1 MKVMIS
7 AIFACV
13 CLVSL
18 IASAQTERKHRE
30 RPTDLK
36 VEDMVVHD
44 PVMAYEDGVYYIYTT
59 GYGVGCF
66 SSKDLKNW
74 HVEKPCMEKLPDWL
88 TELQPFA
95 SMHVWAPDV
104 IYYGGEWHLF
114 YSSSAFAKNTSV
126 IGHLTSPTL
135 NPNNPEYG
143 WKDKGLIVQS
153 VPNRDNWNAIDPNI
167 FLDEE
172 GTPWMVFGSF
182 WGGLKMVK
190 LNADLSGIAKPEV
203 WKTACSRPRSFELA
217 SEDPGDGAVE
227 APFVTK
233 YGDYYYLFVSIDYC
247 CRGAESTYKVVV
259 GRSDKA
265 CGPYVDKDGK
275 EMQFDGG
282 TLVIEG
288 DKKKYSAVGHCSVYN
303 DMPCGSVYVSHAYEM
318 EGGAPKLY
326 IKKIDWSTGWPV
338 LLE

>member
-1 MKVMIS
+1 MK
-7 AIFACV
+7 AIATCFMLATF
-13 CLVSL
+13 LVGMDMQ
-18 IASAQTERKHRE
+18 AQDHKRFRE
-30 RPTDLK
+30 RPTDLTT
-36 VEDMVVHD
+36 EQMVVHD
-44 PVMAYEDGVYYIYTT
+44 PVMAYEDGVYYLYTT

-74 HVEKPCMEKLPDWL
+74 HVEKPCMGALPDWL
-88 TELQPFA
+88 KEIQPFA

-126 IGHLTSPTL
+126 IAHLTSPTL
-135 NPNNPEYG
+135 NPNSPDFG

-167 FLDEE
+167 FLDED

-190 LNADLSGIAKPEV
+190 MASDLSGIAKPEE
-203 WKTACSRPRSFELA
+203 WKTASARPRSYDLP

-233 YGDYYYLFVSIDYC
+233 YGNYYYLFVSIDYC

-259 GRSDKA
+259 GRSEKA
-265 CGPYVDKDGK
+265 TGPYVDQNGR

-303 DMPCGSVYVSHAYEM
+303 DMPCGPIYVSHAYEM
-318 EGGAPKLY
+318 DGGAPKLY
-326 IKKIDWSTGWPV
+326 IKKIDWTSGWPV
-338 LLE
+338 LSE